1 MQVMGVELED
11 NDHKVLTYDA
21 NCPRHYLGDGY
32 ITATRAMRSAIVQW
46 KEEFTHSAI
55 IVWWWCCAFKYVW
68 RCLSKGQALSDIDKA
83 IDCLKKLRK
92 EVEPICGARA
102 NTSQRSDRETPTL
115 EELIERI
122 QNGQA

>member
-11 NDHKVLTYDA
+11 NDRKVLTYDA

-32 ITATRAMRSAIVQW
+32 ITATRAMCSAIKQW

-55 IVWWWCCAFKYVW
+55 IVWWWCCAFKYIW

-83 IDCLKKLRK
+83 IDCLQKLRK
-92 EVEPICGARA
+92 EVEPICGAQA
-102 NTSQRSDRETPTL
+102 NTDQRAEPERDLTPEEIA
-115 EELIERI
+115 EEL
-122 QNGQA
+122 GL

>member
-21 NCPRHYLGDGY
+21 NCPRHYLGDGF
-32 ITATRAMRSAIVQW
+32 ITATRAMCSAIKRW

-55 IVWWWCCAFKYVW
+55 IVWWWCCAFKYIW

-92 EVEPICGARA
+92 EVEPICGAQA
-102 NTSQRSDRETPTL
+102 NTDQRAEPERGLTPTEIA
-115 EELIERI
+115 EEL
-122 QNGQA
+122 GL

>member
-11 NDHKVLTYDA
+11 DSRKSLTYDA

-32 ITATRAMRSAIVQW
+32 ITATRAIQSAMTW
-46 KEEFTHSAI
+46 WEDRFDHSAI
-55 IVWWWCCAFKYVW
+55 IVWGWCCAFKYVW

-92 EVEPICGARA
+92 EVEPICSSHSS
-102 NTSQRSDRETPTL
+102 TTQR
-115 EELIERI
+115 
-122 QNGQA
+122 